1 MANEMRTATGNRLRI
16 EQGTY
21 CNEGCSIGSQV
32 DDNSSSTANAD
43 GGKSSLKTS
52 SSGKSVSSAKTSI
65 PVKKQFIP
73 EKKTDKRV
81 FLNVSPLPYAST
93 SKKEPENIID
103 RLSYVLGKNVENI
116 NNSNFYGYLYNC
128 LQGTVG
134 LVFPY
139 TPQITFGHNV
149 NYETTDILHSNISV
163 NNYKNTPP
171 PTIQIQATFTADTR
185 EMAKH
190 MLAAIWFL
198 RAATKCDFGEQSVSL
213 DNSNQGTAG
222 VPPPILYLN
231 GWNNLI
237 DNVPVVVSS
246 FNYTLPQDKDYVHL
260 GLNLSTRD
268 FEYRTSFDSLQSL
281 KTTYKDGLT
290 FVNGQPINSSELSAE
305 NSLSSSTLGYNR
317 NDDFYLSEWLPTE
330 LTISITLKVQY
341 NLLKYKKVFD
351 LNKYKMGILY
361 LDSQKT
367 GSDVYTIDN
376 NGNCKR
382 VFLIDETAPIEKYS
396 KVVKFDNLGFTYEKQ
411 EGQSDAEYE
420 AVVNQLVKENV
431 SYERQEGQSDA
442 EYEAVVNQLVK
453 EKELSRY
460 KIYWKPEYKK
470 TEVSLVNGYA
480 FDVGS
485 GYKFDKSGWTW

>member
-1 MANEMRTATGNRLRI
+1 MVYGHTATGNKYLI
-16 EQGTY
+16 VEQCGTHSKD
-21 CNEGCSIGSQV
+21 GCPVGNQTT
-32 DDNSSSTANAD
+32 NSSATSANATS
-43 GGKSSLKTS
+43 GKSSLNTS
-52 SSGKSVSSAKTSI
+52 SGGKKGLSVTTCNPI
-65 PVKKQFIP
+65 KKQYIT

-81 FLNVSPLPYAST
+81 FLNVSPLPYAPPP
-93 SKKEPENIID
+93 KKEPENIID
-103 RLSYVLGKNVENI
+103 RLSYVLGKNVESI

-139 TPQITFGHNV
+139 TPQITFGHSV

-213 DNSNQGTAG
+213 DNSNKGTAG

-231 GWNNLI
+231 GWNDLI

-260 GLNLSTRD
+260 GLNLSTHD
-268 FEYRTSFDSLQSL
+268 FEYRTSFDSIQSL

-290 FVNGQPINSSELSAE
+290 FTDGNPINSSDLSSE
-305 NSLSSSTLGYNR
+305 NSLVNSTLGYNR

-382 VFLIDETAPIEKYS
+382 VFLVEDEWTGEYKTRKETIT
-396 KVVKFDNLGFTYEKQ
+396 VKEP
-411 EGQSDAEYE
+411 EYE
-420 AVVNQLVKENV
+420 IYSVPKKNDDGTFTFQEHKIYKGEQEVQKEV
-431 SYERQEGQSDA
+431 EI
-442 EYEAVVNQLVK
+442 K
-453 EKELSRY
+453 EK
-460 KIYWKPEYKK
+460 IYRETGNK
-470 TEVSLVNGYA
+470 TQVTLVNGYA

>member
-1 MANEMRTATGNRLRI
+1 MVYGYTATGNKYLI
-16 EQGTY
+16 VEESGTHSK
-21 CNEGCSIGSQV
+21 EGCPVGNQTT
-32 DDNSSSTANAD
+32 NSSVTSANATS
-43 GGKSSLKTS
+43 GKSSLNTS
-52 SSGKSVSSAKTSI
+52 SGGKKGLSVTTCNPI
-65 PVKKQFIP
+65 KKQYIP

-103 RLSYVLGKNVENI
+103 RLSYVLGKNVESI

-231 GWNNLI
+231 GWNDLI

-268 FEYRTSFDSLQSL
+268 FEYRTSFDSIQSL
-281 KTTYKDGLT
+281 ETTYKDGLT
-290 FVNGQPINSSELSAE
+290 FVNGQPINSLELSAE
-305 NSLSSSTLGYNR
+305 NSLVNSTLGYNR

-382 VFLIDETAPIEKYS
+382 VFLVDDADKKYYLS
-396 KVVKFDNLGFTYEKQ
+396 AASFYDVDFPYERSEGQSEEEYIAVLNEIKKADFTYERS
-411 EGQSDAEYE
+411 EGQTQEEYI
-420 AVVNQLVKENV
+420 AVLNELNKENQLYQV
-431 SYERQEGQSDA
+431 
-442 EYEAVVNQLVK
+442 
-453 EKELSRY
+453 
-460 KIYWKPEYKK
+460 YWTPEYNKK
-470 TEVSLVNGYA
+470 TEVTLVNGYA